1 MSAALQT
8 WTSALSS
15 VEWVDG
21 VVCVEVD
28 VSIRLAPTDVSAL
41 KAGDSSVTAGHAKVG
56 VHFGTDHAYK
66 RTSLSSMC

>member
-1 MSAALQT
+1 M
-8 WTSALSS
+8 
-15 VEWVDG
+15 
-21 VVCVEVD
+21 CVEVD